1 MKTPNRDLLVLV
13 KDEFDNENSME
24 RELEKLNRLLFQFE
38 TLDTI
43 SVAHEIFDLNQ
54 GKVIE
59 KTSQVRISV
68 CLQQKL
74 TCLSKEIHT
83 HQQ

>member
-13 KDEFDNENSME
+13 KDEYHNESMMQ
-24 RELEKLNRLLFQFE
+24 RELQELNRLLYHFE

-43 SVAHEIFDLNQ
+43 ALAHEVFDLNK

-59 KTSQVRISV
+59 RCSGVKKI
-68 CLQQKL
+68 
-74 TCLSKEIHT
+74 LSNKILKPF
-83 HQQ
+83 QFACNKN

>member
-13 KDEFDNENSME
+13 KDEFDSEHSME

-43 SVAHEIFDLNQ
+43 SVAHEIFDLNK
-54 GKVIE
+54 GKIIDQV
-59 KTSQVRISV
+59 KQVRTV
-68 CLQQKL
+68 LNQKKL
-74 TCLSKEIHT
+74 KPFQFACNKN
-83 HQQ
+83 

>member
-13 KDEFDNENSME
+13 KDEFDSEHSME
-24 RELEKLNRLLFQFE
+24 MELEKLNRLLFQFE

-43 SVAHEIFDLNQ
+43 SVAHEIFDLNV

-59 KTSQVRISV
+59 VTKQVRSV
-68 CLQQKL
+68 LNQKKL
-74 TCLSKEIHT
+74 KPFQFACNKN
-83 HQQ
+83 

>member
-13 KDEFDNENSME
+13 KDEYHNESMMQH
-24 RELEKLNRLLFQFE
+24 ELQELNRLLYHFE

-43 SVAHEIFDLNQ
+43 AVAHEVFDVNR

-59 KTSQVRISV
+59 RHAGVKKILGNKVLKPFQFA
-68 CLQQKL
+68 CNKN
-74 TCLSKEIHT
+74 
-83 HQQ
+83 

>member
-13 KDEFDNENSME
+13 KDEYHSESMMQ
-24 RELEKLNRLLFQFE
+24 RELQELNRLLYHFE

-43 SVAHEIFDLNQ
+43 AVAHEILDMNR

-59 KTSQVRISV
+59 RIAGV
-68 CLQQKL
+68 KKILAHKILKPFQFACNKN
-74 TCLSKEIHT
+74 
-83 HQQ
+83 

>member
-13 KDEFDNENSME
+13 KDEFDSEHSME

-43 SVAHEIFDLNQ
+43 SVAHEIFDLNK
-54 GKVIE
+54 GKIIE
-59 KTSQVRISV
+59 QTSQVRTV
-68 CLQQKL
+68 LNQKKL
-74 TCLSKEIHT
+74 KPFQFACNKN
-83 HQQ
+83 

>member
-13 KDEFDNENSME
+13 KDEFDSELSME

-43 SVAHEIFDLNQ
+43 SVAHEIFDLNK

-59 KTSQVRISV
+59 EITQVKAV
-68 CLQQKL
+68 LDQKKL
-74 TCLSKEIHT
+74 KPFQFACNKN
-83 HQQ
+83 

>member
-13 KDEFDNENSME
+13 KDEYHSESMMQ
-24 RELEKLNRLLFQFE
+24 RELQELNRLLYHFE

-43 SVAHEIFDLNQ
+43 AVAHEIFDMNR

-59 KTSQVRISV
+59 GIAGVKKILAHKILKPFQFA
-68 CLQQKL
+68 CNKN
-74 TCLSKEIHT
+74 
-83 HQQ
+83 

>member
-13 KDEFDNENSME
+13 KDEFDSEHSME

-43 SVAHEIFDLNQ
+43 SIAHEIFDLNK
-54 GKVIE
+54 GKIIE
-59 KTSQVRISV
+59 QVSQVRTV
-68 CLQQKL
+68 LDQKKL
-74 TCLSKEIHT
+74 KPFQFACNKN
-83 HQQ
+83 